1 MSVYK
6 QCIEKSCTNS
16 FPPYASI
23 SIGYT
28 PRSEIVRSKGN
39 AFTILIAIA
48 KLISQFSMQETET
61 ILDNLKQE
69 GTCYKEFGAYKVI
82 GRAGGVGSRNL
93 G

>member
-6 QCIEKSCTNS
+6 LCIEKSCTNS

-61 ILDNLKQE
+61 ILDFLNRKAL
-69 GTCYKEFGAYKVI
+69 VI
-82 GRAGGVGSRNL
+82 RNL
-93 G
+93 VLTKS